1 MNATYR
7 MQAPWARQTKT
18 IAPPCA
24 LAYTIKMTWG
34 LRQGLAKAC
43 ARQRGRAAGRAGQ
56 AMVEYVVVATVLLA
70 VVAVMALFLYALR
83 LQSDRVLTLVA
94 SDYP

>member
-1 MNATYR
+1 MTLGYR
-7 MQAPWARQTKT
+7 AGIMRVRAW
-18 IAPPCA
+18 
-24 LAYTIKMTWG
+24 W
-34 LRQGLAKAC
+34 
-43 ARQRGRAAGRAGQ
+43 RGRTTGRAGQ
-56 AMVEYVVVATVLLA
+56 AMVEYVVVAAVLLA